1 MTMSVEAAAQ
11 VLREAMRA
19 TVKRHS
25 LCYLIQGGLMI
36 VAGVLAL
43 VYPVEG
49 VSLEF
54 FVTDWL
60 HRTPLLI
67 AVTLPQ
73 RSQTD
78 TIWVERRAAWRS
90 EMPMY
95 WRKSGS
101 NFASG

>member
-1 MTMSVEAAAQ
+1 
-11 VLREAMRA
+11 
-19 TVKRHS
+19 
-25 LCYLIQGGLMI
+25 MI

-60 HRTPLLI
+60 HRMPLLI
-67 AVTLPQ
+67 AVTLPR

-90 EMPMY
+90 GMPMY
-95 WRKSGS
+95 
-101 NFASG
+101 

>member
-1 MTMSVEAAAQ
+1 
-11 VLREAMRA
+11 
-19 TVKRHS
+19 
-25 LCYLIQGGLMI
+25 MI

-60 HRTPLLI
+60 HRAPLLI

-78 TIWVERRAAWRS
+78 TIWVERRVA
-90 EMPMY
+90 
-95 WRKSGS
+95 
-101 NFASG
+101 